1 MLVKASR
8 TETPVVSSI
17 IPPAYIPSF
26 SHIQLC
32 TSTDK
37 LLCAEV
43 ASLTQWS
50 YKGSCKGG
58 QEHAQNAEN
67 KNYQENSL

>member
-50 YKGSCKGG
+50 YSKGG